1 MPDTTVDTL
10 SWPSQFQPSVVHTGF
25 GGGKLSSFCLAL
37 EAWRRGLEVS
47 LLGPDGTRTSITD
60 GATEVTFNHSKSD
73 RISAEAHATVESKF
87 ATAQAMRAAGVP
99 APESRY
105 FQAGEADGAD
115 IISAAE
121 ELGFPVVLKPV
132 QGSVGRGVLAN
143 LQTPAELEAGYRHLT
158 EDLQVRRIVLER
170 HHFGNDYRI
179 FVSGGRCQAAVLR
192 DPANVVGDGVSTVDE
207 LIAAKNRERRKNPFL
222 SGGLITTDYEVMGM
236 LAQSGYELESVPG
249 HGERVSLRQKANAS
263 AGGDVMDVTDSLP
276 QRLQD
281 AAVAA
286 VAAVPGLP
294 AAGVD
299 LLWDEQGRSARGSD
313 FVIIELNG
321 RSHLGLNMYPT
332 HGTGRDL
339 PKALIDEYFP
349 QSPRRDGKLFADLTF
364 DRREVVA
371 PLLTGISSRVTLA
384 DLPAHGFPV
393 RREYSVTESADL
405 TGGSRASLK
414 RLARKLGVV
423 CEVRLSGPRP
433 RAAIAAEDE
442 AVLRRMHRAL
452 TRELGE
458 APRRIGR
465 WRGPLYVGFRV
476 LGE

>member
-1 MPDTTVDTL
+1 MAETH
-10 SWPSQFQPSVVHTGF
+10 SWPSHFQPAVVETGF

-60 GATEVTFNHSKSD
+60 GVTEVTFNHSRSD

-87 ATAQAMRAAGVP
+87 ATAQALRAAGVP
-99 APESRY
+99 APESRC
-105 FQAGEADGAD
+105 FQARETDVTD
-115 IISAAE
+115 IVSAAE

-132 QGSVGRGVLAN
+132 QGSVGRGILAN
-143 LQTPAELEAGYRHLT
+143 LQGAAELEAGYRHLVD
-158 EDLQVRRIVLER
+158 DLQVRRIVLER
-170 HHFGNDYRI
+170 HHFGSDYRI

-207 LIAAKNRERRKNPFL
+207 LIAAKNRERGKNPFL
-222 SGGLITTDYEVMGM
+222 SGGLIAQDYEVMGM
-236 LAQSGYELESVPG
+236 LARSGHELDSVPAD
-249 HGERVSLRQKANAS
+249 GERIVLRQKANAS
-263 AGGDVMDVTDSLP
+263 AGGDVIDVTDSLP

-281 AAVAA
+281 TAVAA
-286 VAAVPGLP
+286 VEAVPGLP

-299 LLWDEQGRSARGSD
+299 LLWDEEGGSAGESD
-313 FVIIELNG
+313 VVVIELNG
-321 RSHLGLNMYPT
+321 RSHIGVNMYPT
-332 HGTGRDL
+332 RGTGRDL
-339 PKALIDEYFP
+339 PEALVDEYFP
-349 QSPRRDGKLFADLTF
+349 QSPRREGRLFADLTF
-364 DRREVVA
+364 DRREAVA
-371 PLLTGISSRVTLA
+371 PLLTGISSSVILA
-384 DLPAHGFPV
+384 NLPAHGFPV
-393 RREYSVTESADL
+393 RREYSVTESAQL
-405 TGGSRASLK
+405 TGGGRVSLK

-423 CEVRLSGPRP
+423 CEVRFSGTRP
-433 RAAIAAEDE
+433 SVAIAAEDE
-442 AVLRRMHRAL
+442 AALRRMHRAL